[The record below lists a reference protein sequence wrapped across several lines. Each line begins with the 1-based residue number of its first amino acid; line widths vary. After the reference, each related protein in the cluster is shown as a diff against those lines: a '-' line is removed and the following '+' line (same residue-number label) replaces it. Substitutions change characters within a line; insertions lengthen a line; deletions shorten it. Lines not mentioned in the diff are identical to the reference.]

1 MSIDRAILYD
11 KVLTRRDIAA
21 IDSQL
26 LLDVSFSMVRVKI
39 TIRVSEF
46 LSSGPNC
53 AIVEGA
59 AADPAM

>member
-26 LLDVSFSMVRVKI
+26 LLDVSFSMVRVKNYHPGLRI
-39 TIRVSEF
+39 PE
-46 LSSGPNC
+46 
-53 AIVEGA
+53 
-59 AADPAM
+59 